1 MNRRLPLAALLVGIA
16 AIAFACG
23 NGDAE
28 PQVAFTVPAQPGAT
42 IKGVA
47 TSTTLASVAGKP
59 CVAASDI
66 PTAQGKPT
74 INVPVG
80 PPPTTITSTDVKV
93 GDGAV
98 VGPND
103 NVTVQYIGVA
113 CSTGKQFDSSWDRN
127 QPFPVQLGQGQVI
140 KGWDQGIPGMKVGGE
155 RLLVIPPNLGYGSTP
170 PDGSGIA
177 PDETLVFLI
186 DVTATTPPSG
196 TTTVP
201 GAATPPPTS

>member
-23 NGDAE
+23 SGDAE

-47 TSTTLASVAGKP
+47 TSTTLASAAGKP
-59 CVAASDI
+59 CVAAADI

-80 PPPTTITSTDVKV
+80 PPPTTLTPTDVKA
-93 GDGAV
+93 GAGAV

-103 NVTVQYIGVA
+103 NVTVQYIGVS

-155 RLLVIPPNLGYGSTP
+155 RLLVIPPDLGYGANP
-170 PDGSGIA
+170 PEGSGIA

-196 TTTVP
+196 TTT
-201 GAATPPPTS
+201 